1 MGEAGNVKRE
11 SSMNRGERHG
21 VKWETWCA
29 FLFTLH
35 ASLITFSSEALACST
50 CIGWGKDGPV
60 WSSGFIW
67 STLFLMGTPFILAGL
82 LGGWLYHLHR
92 RAEKSRRGAETAP
105 RLVLNQKESGQ

>member
-1 MGEAGNVKRE
+1 MRAVTHALGWAFAGLGIFPTEV
-11 SSMNRGERHG
+11 
-21 VKWETWCA
+21 
-29 FLFTLH
+29 
-35 ASLITFSSEALACST
+35 LACAT

-92 RAEKSRRGAETAP
+92 RAEKSRRGAEMAP